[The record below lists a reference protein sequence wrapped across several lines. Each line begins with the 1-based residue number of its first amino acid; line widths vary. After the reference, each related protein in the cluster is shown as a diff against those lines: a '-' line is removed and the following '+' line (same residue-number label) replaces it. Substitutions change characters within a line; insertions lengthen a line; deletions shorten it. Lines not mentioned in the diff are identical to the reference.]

1 MTLPMV
7 DGPKDGDFA
16 RYVEQLAHGA
26 PAQPAAPS
34 SLPAEA
40 VQAKLE
46 AAALAVVRGRSLGA
60 AKKGAPAPG
69 GSPGMRFKLQLWAA
83 AAMMMLVVVL
93 APRLSGPVLIFVG
106 LWLVSALIRWV
117 AAAAGRS
124 SHTDSHS
131 IV

>member
-26 PAQPAAPS
+26 PAQPAPSAASS
-34 SLPAEA
+34 SLPAQT

-69 GSPGMRFKLQLWAA
+69 GHPGMRFKLQLWAA
-83 AAMMMLVVVL
+83 AAVMALVVVL

-117 AAAAGRS
+117 AAAVGRS
-124 SHTDSHS
+124 S
-131 IV
+131 